1 LSLTQI
7 LAKKTV
13 FVQALFRNL
22 NMTGYTPITDDIR
35 KRISHTL
42 GDECI
47 VKNQDE
53 VKTYSKDASGLS
65 YPPELV
71 VRIQETPQIQRLM
84 RLANEYK
91 FPVIPRGGGS
101 GLAGGCLPVLGGVV
115 LSLEKLN
122 RIISVDTQNLIAE
135 VQPGVITKD
144 LRDAVQQKKL
154 FFPPDPAGMDQS
166 TIGGNA
172 ATNAGGPSCVK
183 YGTTKDYIL
192 GLEAVLPSGR
202 LINTGTRTR
211 KGVVGYDLTQL
222 LVGSEGTLGIITGLI
237 LKLIPSPASVSAM
250 TAVFS
255 DLPSAMKAVTRILNR
270 GHLPSAVEF
279 LDAKC
284 LLLVK
289 DILPFQVP
297 GEKSTLLIIEVDGDP
312 DQTKQEIKTIG
323 RLLKEVGATHLLPAF
338 NEKEREDIWNVR
350 RQVSLR
356 IHDNYALYISED
368 VVVPVGKIP
377 ALVSELP
384 ELEAEYNFEIYAFG
398 HAGDGNIHL
407 NITSQSQDNMNRVEM
422 GVKAILARVIQMGGT
437 ISGEHGI
444 GQAKKRYLS
453 MELSVESIRLQTEIK
468 KVFDPNMILN
478 PDKIFPKEDV
488 NNRLL

>member
-1 LSLTQI
+1 MPT
-7 LAKKTV
+7 
-13 FVQALFRNL
+13 
-22 NMTGYTPITDDIR
+22 YTPITDDIR
-35 KRISHTL
+35 RRISDVL

-47 VKNQDE
+47 VTNQDE
-53 VKTYSKDASGLS
+53 VGTYSKDASGLS

-71 VRIQETPQIQRLM
+71 IRVQETAQIQRLL

-135 VQPGVITKD
+135 VQPGTITKD

-202 LINTGTRTR
+202 MINTGTRTR

-237 LKLIPSPASVSAM
+237 LKLIPYPASVSAVA
-250 TAVFS
+250 AVFS
-255 DLPSAMKAVTRILNR
+255 DLPAAMQAVTQILNR
-270 GHLPSAVEF
+270 GHLPSAIEF

-297 GEKSTLLIIEVDGDP
+297 GKKSTLLIIEVDGDP
-312 DQTKQEIKTIG
+312 AQTKRDIKTIG
-323 RLLKEVGATHLLPAF
+323 KILKEVGATHLLPAF

-356 IHDNYALYISED
+356 IHDNYALYIPED
-368 VVVPVGKIP
+368 VAVPIGKIP
-377 ALVSELP
+377 ALVAELP
-384 ELEAEYNFEIYAFG
+384 KLEAEYGFEIYAFG

-407 NITSQSQDNMNRVEM
+407 NITAQNRDNMNRVEM

-453 MELSVESIRLQTEIK
+453 MELSAESIRLQTEIK

-478 PDKIFPKEDV
+478 PGKIFPEKDF

>member
-1 LSLTQI
+1 
-7 LAKKTV
+7 
-13 FVQALFRNL
+13 
-22 NMTGYTPITDDIR
+22 MTTYTPITDDIR
-35 KRISHTL
+35 RIISDAL

-47 VKNQDE
+47 VANQDE
-53 VKTYSKDASGLS
+53 VETYSKDASGLS

-71 VRIQETPQIQRLM
+71 IRVQETAQIQRLM

-122 RIISVDTQNLIAE
+122 RIISIDTQNLIAE
-135 VQPGVITKD
+135 VQPGTITKN

-154 FFPPDPAGMDQS
+154 FFPPDPAGMYQS

-172 ATNAGGPSCVK
+172 ATNAAGPSCVK

-202 LINTGTRTR
+202 IINTGTRTR

-237 LKLIPSPASVSAM
+237 LKLIPCPAAVSAM

-255 DLPSAMKAVTRILNR
+255 DLPSAMQAVTQILNR
-270 GHLPSAVEF
+270 GHLPSAIEF
-279 LDAKC
+279 LDAKS

-297 GEKSTLLIIEVDGDP
+297 GEKSTLLIIEVDGNP
-312 DQTKQEIKTIG
+312 DQTKRDIKTIG
-323 RLLKEVGATHLLPAF
+323 RILKELGATHLLPAF
-338 NEKEREDIWNVR
+338 KEKEREDIWNVR

-356 IHDNYALYISED
+356 IHDNYALYIPED
-368 VVVPVGKIP
+368 VAVPLGKIP
-377 ALVSELP
+377 TLVAELP
-384 ELEAEYNFEIYAFG
+384 KLEAEYGFDIYAFG

-407 NITSQSQDNMNRVEM
+407 NITAQNRDNMNRVEM

-444 GQAKKRYLS
+444 GQAKKQYLS
-453 MELSVESIRLQTEIK
+453 MELSAESIRLQSEIK

-478 PDKIFPKEDV
+478 PDKIFPKEDF
-488 NNRLL
+488 NNCLL

>member
-1 LSLTQI
+1 MIEYS
-7 LAKKTV
+7 
-13 FVQALFRNL
+13 
-22 NMTGYTPITDDIR
+22 PITDDIR
-35 KRISHTL
+35 RRISHAL

-47 VKNQDE
+47 VSEPDE
-53 VKTYSKDASGLS
+53 IEPYSQDASGLS

-71 VRIQETPQIQRLM
+71 IRVQETTQIQRLM

-122 RIISVDTQNLIAE
+122 RIISVDTQNLIAQ
-135 VQPGVITKD
+135 VQPGAITKD
-144 LRDAVQQKKL
+144 LREAAQQKKL

-192 GLEAVLPSGR
+192 GLEAVLPSGQM
-202 LINTGTRTR
+202 INTGTQTR

-237 LKLIPSPASVSAM
+237 LKLIPCPAAVSAM

-255 DLPSAMKAVTRILNR
+255 DLPSAMQAVTQILNR
-270 GHLPSAVEF
+270 GHLPSAIEF

-289 DILPFQVP
+289 DILPFHIP

-312 DQTKQEIKTIG
+312 AQTKRNIKTIG
-323 RLLKEVGATHLLPAF
+323 KILKEVGATHLLPAF

-356 IHDNYALYISED
+356 IHDNYALYIPED
-368 VVVPVGKIP
+368 VVVPIGKIP
-377 ALVSELP
+377 ALVAELP
-384 ELEAEYNFEIYAFG
+384 KLEAEYGFDIYAFG

-407 NITSQSQDNMNRVEM
+407 NITAQTRDNMNRVEM

-453 MELSVESIRLQTEIK
+453 MELSAENIRLQIEIK
-468 KVFDPNMILN
+468 KIFDPNMILN
-478 PDKIFPKEDV
+478 PGKIFPKEDF

>member
-1 LSLTQI
+1 
-7 LAKKTV
+7 
-13 FVQALFRNL
+13 
-22 NMTGYTPITDDIR
+22 MTRYTPITNDIR
-35 KRISHTL
+35 KRISDAL

-53 VKTYSKDASGLS
+53 VGTYSQDASGLS

-71 VRIQETPQIQRLM
+71 IRVQETAQIQRLM
-84 RLANEYK
+84 KLANEYK

-122 RIISVDTQNLIAE
+122 RIISVDTQNLTAE
-135 VQPGVITKD
+135 VQPGTITKD

-172 ATNAGGPSCVK
+172 ATNASGPSCVK

-222 LVGSEGTLGIITGLI
+222 LVGSEGTLGVITGLI
-237 LKLIPSPASVSAM
+237 LKLIPYPAAVSAM
-250 TAVFS
+250 TAFFS
-255 DLPSAMKAVTRILNR
+255 DLTSAMQAVTQILNR
-270 GHLPSAVEF
+270 GHLPSAIEF

-289 DILPFQVP
+289 DILPFHVP
-297 GEKSTLLIIEVDGDP
+297 FEKSTLLIIEADGNP
-312 DQTKQEIKTIG
+312 EQTKRDIKTIG
-323 RLLKEVGATHLLPAF
+323 NILKEAGATNLLPAF

-356 IHDNYALYISED
+356 IHDNYALYIPED
-368 VVVPVGKIP
+368 VVVPIGKIP
-377 ALVSELP
+377 ALVAELP
-384 ELEAEYNFEIYAFG
+384 KFEAEYSFDIFAFG

-407 NITSQSQDNMNRVEM
+407 NITAQNRDNMNRVEM
-422 GVKAILARVIQMGGT
+422 GVKAILARVIQMDGT

-444 GQAKKRYLS
+444 GKTKTQYLS
-453 MELSVESIRLQTEIK
+453 MELSAESIRLQSEIK

-478 PDKIFPKEDV
+478 PGKIFPKKV
-488 NNRLL
+488 FNNRLL

>member
-1 LSLTQI
+1 
-7 LAKKTV
+7 
-13 FVQALFRNL
+13 
-22 NMTGYTPITDDIR
+22 MTSYTPITDNIR
-35 KRISHTL
+35 KRISDSL
-42 GDECI
+42 GDACI
-47 VKNQDE
+47 VTDQDE
-53 VKTYSKDASGLS
+53 VEPYSQDASGLS

-71 VRIQETPQIQRLM
+71 VRVQETSQIQRLM

-101 GLAGGCLPVLGGVV
+101 GLAGGCLPVFGGVV

-122 RIISVDTQNLIAE
+122 RIISIDTQNLIAQ
-135 VQPGVITKD
+135 VQPGTITKD

-202 LINTGTRTR
+202 IINTGTRTR

-222 LVGSEGTLGIITGLI
+222 LVGSEGTLGIITNLI
-237 LKLIPSPASVSAM
+237 LKLIPCPAAVSAM

-255 DLPSAMKAVTRILNR
+255 DLPSAMEAVTQILNR
-270 GHLPSAVEF
+270 GHLPSAIEF

-284 LLLVK
+284 LFLVK
-289 DILPFQVP
+289 DILPFHVP
-297 GEKSTLLIIEVDGDP
+297 GEISTLLIIEVDGDP
-312 DQTKQEIKTIG
+312 EQTKRDINTIG
-323 RLLKEVGATHLLPAF
+323 RILKEVGAAHLLRAF
-338 NEKEREDIWNVR
+338 NEKERQEIWNVR

-356 IHDNYALYISED
+356 IHDNYALYIPED
-368 VVVPVGKIP
+368 VVVPIEKIP
-377 ALVSELP
+377 VLVSELP
-384 ELEAEYNFEIYAFG
+384 KFEAEHGFDIYAFG

-407 NITSQSQDNMNRVEM
+407 NITAQNRDNMDRVEM

-444 GQAKKRYLS
+444 GKAKMRYLS
-453 MELSVESIRLQTEIK
+453 MELSAESIRLQSEIK

-478 PDKIFPKEDV
+478 PGKIFPKE
-488 NNRLL
+488 NFTNRLL

>member
-1 LSLTQI
+1 
-7 LAKKTV
+7 
-13 FVQALFRNL
+13 
-22 NMTGYTPITDDIR
+22 MTRYSPITDDIR
-35 KRISHTL
+35 KRIINEL

-47 VKNQDE
+47 FNNQDE
-53 VKTYSKDASGLS
+53 IETYSKDASDLR

-71 VRIQETPQIQRLM
+71 IRVQETAQIQRLM

-122 RIISVDTQNLIAE
+122 RIISIDTQDLIAE
-135 VQPGVITKD
+135 VQAGTITKD
-144 LRDAVQQKKL
+144 LRDAVQQKNL

-192 GLEAVLPSGR
+192 GLETVLPSGR
-202 LINTGTRTR
+202 MINTGTRTR

-237 LKLIPSPASVSAM
+237 LKLIPYPTAISTL

-255 DLPSAMKAVTRILNR
+255 DLPGAMQAVTQILNR
-270 GHLPSAVEF
+270 GHLPSAIEF

-284 LLLVK
+284 LLLVN
-289 DILPFQVP
+289 DILPFHVP
-297 GEKSTLLIIEVDGDP
+297 GKKSTLLIIEIDGNP

-323 RLLKEVGATHLLPAF
+323 RILKEVGAFHFLPAF
-338 NEKEREDIWNVR
+338 NKKEREDIWNVR

-356 IHDNYALYISED
+356 IHDNYALYIPED
-368 VVVPVGKIP
+368 VVVPIGKIP
-377 ALVSELP
+377 SLVAELP
-384 ELEAEYNFEIYAFG
+384 KLEAEYGFDIYTFG

-407 NITSQSQDNMNRVEM
+407 NITAQNRNNMNRVEM
-422 GVKAILARVIQMGGT
+422 GVKTILSRVIQMGGT

-444 GQAKKRYLS
+444 GQAKKRYLA
-453 MELSVESIRLQTEIK
+453 MELSAESIRLQTEIK

-478 PDKIFPKEDV
+478 PGKIFPKENFNV
-488 NNRLL
+488 PLL

>member
-1 LSLTQI
+1 MI
-7 LAKKTV
+7 
-13 FVQALFRNL
+13 N
-22 NMTGYTPITDDIR
+22 YTPITDDIR
-35 KRISHTL
+35 KRIINEL

-47 VKNQDE
+47 FNNQAE
-53 VKTYSKDASGLS
+53 IETYSKDASDLR

-71 VRIQETPQIQRLM
+71 IRVQETAQIQRLM

-122 RIISVDTQNLIAE
+122 RIISIDTQDLIAE
-135 VQPGVITKD
+135 VQAGTITKD
-144 LRDAVQQKKL
+144 LRDAVQQKNL

-192 GLEAVLPSGR
+192 GIETVLPSGR
-202 LINTGTRTR
+202 MINTGTRTR

-237 LKLIPSPASVSAM
+237 LKLIPYPTAISTL

-255 DLPSAMKAVTRILNR
+255 DLPGAMQAVTQILNR
-270 GHLPSAVEF
+270 GHLPSAIEF

-289 DILPFQVP
+289 DILPFHVP
-297 GEKSTLLIIEVDGDP
+297 GEKSTLLIIEIDGNP

-323 RLLKEVGATHLLPAF
+323 RILKEVGAFHLLPAF
-338 NEKEREDIWNVR
+338 NKKEREDIWNVR

-356 IHDNYALYISED
+356 IHDNYALYIPED
-368 VVVPVGKIP
+368 VVVPIGKIP
-377 ALVSELP
+377 SLVAELP
-384 ELEAEYNFEIYAFG
+384 KLEAEYGFDIYTFG

-407 NITSQSQDNMNRVEM
+407 NITAQNRNNMNRVEM
-422 GVKAILARVIQMGGT
+422 GVKTILSRVIQMGGT

-444 GQAKKRYLS
+444 GQAKKRYLA
-453 MELSVESIRLQTEIK
+453 MELSAESIRLQTEIK

-478 PDKIFPKEDV
+478 PGKIFPKENFNV
-488 NNRLL
+488 PLL

>member
-1 LSLTQI
+1 
-7 LAKKTV
+7 
-13 FVQALFRNL
+13 
-22 NMTGYTPITDDIR
+22 MTRYTPITDDIR
-35 KRISHTL
+35 RLISDAL

-47 VKNQDE
+47 VTNQDE
-53 VKTYSKDASGLS
+53 VGTYSQDASDLR

-71 VRIQETPQIQRLM
+71 IRVQETVQIQRLM
-84 RLANEYK
+84 RLANKYK

-115 LSLEKLN
+115 MSLEKLN
-122 RIISVDTQNLIAE
+122 RIISIDTQDLIAE
-135 VQPGVITKD
+135 VQAGTITKD

-202 LINTGTRTR
+202 MINTGTRTR

-222 LVGSEGTLGIITGLI
+222 LVGSEGTLGIITSLI
-237 LKLIPSPASVSAM
+237 LKLIPCPAAVSTMAG
-250 TAVFS
+250 VFS
-255 DLPSAMKAVTRILNR
+255 DLPSAMKAVTQILNR
-270 GHLPSAVEF
+270 GHLPSAIEF
-279 LDAKC
+279 LDARC

-289 DILPFQVP
+289 DILPFHVP
-297 GEKSTLLIIEVDGDP
+297 GEKSTLLIIEVDGNP
-312 DQTKQEIKTIG
+312 DQTKQEINTVG
-323 RLLKEVGATHLLPAF
+323 RILKEVGAIHLFPAF
-338 NEKEREDIWNVR
+338 NKKEREDIWNVR

-356 IHDNYALYISED
+356 IHDNYALYIPED
-368 VVVPVGKIP
+368 VVVPIGKIP
-377 ALVSELP
+377 ALVAELP
-384 ELEAEYNFEIYAFG
+384 KLESEYGFDIYAFG
-398 HAGDGNIHL
+398 HAGDGNVHL
-407 NITSQSQDNMNRVEM
+407 NITAQNRDNMNRVEM
-422 GVKAILARVIQMGGT
+422 GVKTVLSRVIQMGGT

-453 MELSVESIRLQTEIK
+453 MELSAESIRIQTEIK

-478 PDKIFPKEDV
+478 PGKIFPKENFNDP
-488 NNRLL
+488 LL

>member
-1 LSLTQI
+1 MPT
-7 LAKKTV
+7 
-13 FVQALFRNL
+13 
-22 NMTGYTPITDDIR
+22 YTPITDDIR
-35 KRISHTL
+35 RRISDVL

-47 VKNQDE
+47 VTNQDE
-53 VKTYSKDASGLS
+53 VGTYSKDASGLS

-71 VRIQETPQIQRLM
+71 IRVQETAQIQRLM
-84 RLANEYK
+84 RLANEYS

-122 RIISVDTQNLIAE
+122 RIISVDTQNLIAK
-135 VQPGVITKD
+135 VQPGTITKD

-202 LINTGTRTR
+202 MINTGTQTR

-237 LKLIPSPASVSAM
+237 LKLIPYPASVNAV

-255 DLPSAMKAVTRILNR
+255 DLPSAMQAVTQILNR
-270 GHLPSAVEF
+270 GHLPSAIEF
-279 LDAKC
+279 LDAKF

-289 DILPFQVP
+289 DILPFHVP
-297 GEKSTLLIIEVDGDP
+297 GKKSTLLIIEVDGDP
-312 DQTKQEIKTIG
+312 AQTKRDIKTIG
-323 RLLKEVGATHLLPAF
+323 KILKEVGATHLLPAF

-356 IHDNYALYISED
+356 IHDNYALYIPED
-368 VVVPVGKIP
+368 VAVPIGKIP
-377 ALVSELP
+377 ALVAELP
-384 ELEAEYNFEIYAFG
+384 KLEAEYGFEIYAFG

-407 NITSQSQDNMNRVEM
+407 NITAQNRDNMNRVEM

-453 MELSVESIRLQTEIK
+453 MELSAESIRLQTEIK

-478 PDKIFPKEDV
+478 PGKIFPEKDF

>member
-1 LSLTQI
+1 M
-7 LAKKTV
+7 KT
-13 FVQALFRNL
+13 
-22 NMTGYTPITDDIR
+22 YTPITKDIR
-35 KRISHTL
+35 RRISDAL

-47 VKNQDE
+47 VTNQDE
-53 VKTYSKDASGLS
+53 VGTYSKDASGLS

-71 VRIQETPQIQRLM
+71 IRVQETAQIQRLM

-91 FPVIPRGGGS
+91 FPIIPRGGGS

-122 RIISVDTQNLIAE
+122 RIISVDTQNLIAQ
-135 VQPGVITKD
+135 VQPGTITKD
-144 LRDAVQQKKL
+144 LRDVVQQKKL

-202 LINTGTRTR
+202 MINTGTRTR

-237 LKLIPSPASVSAM
+237 LKLIPYPPAVSAM

-255 DLPSAMKAVTRILNR
+255 DLPSAMQAVTQILNR
-270 GHLPSAVEF
+270 GHLPSAIEF

-289 DILPFQVP
+289 DILSFHVP
-297 GEKSTLLIIEVDGDP
+297 GEKSTLLIIEVDGNP
-312 DQTKQEIKTIG
+312 EQTKRDIKTIG
-323 RLLKEVGATHLLPAF
+323 KILKEVGATHLLPAF
-338 NEKEREDIWNVR
+338 NEKERGDIWNVR

-356 IHDNYALYISED
+356 IHDNYALYIPED
-368 VVVPVGKIP
+368 VVVPIGKIP
-377 ALVSELP
+377 ALVAELP
-384 ELEAEYNFEIYAFG
+384 ELEAEYGFDIFAFG
-398 HAGDGNIHL
+398 HAGDGNLHL
-407 NITSQSQDNMNRVEM
+407 NITAQNRDNMNRVEM

-453 MELSVESIRLQTEIK
+453 MELSAESIRLQTEIK
-468 KVFDPNMILN
+468 NVFDPNMVLN
-478 PDKIFPKEDV
+478 PGKIFPE
-488 NNRLL
+488 

>member
-1 LSLTQI
+1 LT
-7 LAKKTV
+7 T
-13 FVQALFRNL
+13 
-22 NMTGYTPITDDIR
+22 YTPITQDIR
-35 KRISHTL
+35 KRISDAL
-42 GDECI
+42 GDDCI
-47 VKNQDE
+47 VTNQDE
-53 VKTYSKDASGLS
+53 VETYSKDASGLS

-71 VRIQETPQIQRLM
+71 VRVQETPQIQRLM

-122 RIISVDTQNLIAE
+122 RIISIDTQNLIAE

-202 LINTGTRTR
+202 MINTGTRTR

-237 LKLIPSPASVSAM
+237 LKLIPYPAAVSAI

-255 DLPSAMKAVTRILNR
+255 DLPSAMQAVTQILNR
-270 GHLPSAVEF
+270 GHLPSAIEF

-289 DILPFQVP
+289 DILPFQVL

-323 RLLKEVGATHLLPAF
+323 RILKEVGATHLLPVF

-356 IHDNYALYISED
+356 IHDNYALYIPED
-368 VVVPVGKIP
+368 VAVPIGKIP
-377 ALVSELP
+377 ALVAELP
-384 ELEAEYNFEIYAFG
+384 KLEDEYGFDIYAFG

-407 NITSQSQDNMNRVEM
+407 NITAQHQDNMIRVEM

-453 MELSVESIRLQTEIK
+453 MELSVESIRLQTAIK
-468 KVFDPNMILN
+468 MVFDPNMILN
-478 PDKIFPKEDV
+478 PDKIFPNEDV